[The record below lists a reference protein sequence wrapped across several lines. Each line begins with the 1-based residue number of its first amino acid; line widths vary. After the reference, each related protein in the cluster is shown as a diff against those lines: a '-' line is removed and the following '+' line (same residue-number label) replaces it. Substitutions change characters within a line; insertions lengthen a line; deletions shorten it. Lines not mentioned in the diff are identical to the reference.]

1 MERVIL
7 CPTASDR
14 DNRSKTM
21 QELREKLPPCP
32 ICGRKPYLLH
42 NVFDGADY
50 GYSVG
55 CPAFRLN
62 DGIHGFVRTEILN
75 NFDDTAKSKMPAI
88 YGCDTKEEAFEKWV
102 KYCEK
107 YKGKTNE

>member
-42 NVFDGADY
+42 NVFDGADF

-55 CPAFRLN
+55 CKTYHY
-62 DGIHGFVRTEILN
+62 DGLHTVLASSFT
-75 NFDDTAKSKMPAI
+75 
-88 YGCDTKEEAFEKWV
+88 CDSKEEAFETWV
-102 KYCEK
+102 KYCERFK
-107 YKGKTNE
+107 EKKK